1 MAQDA
6 GQVGAGNEGQTDMD
20 RGTVKTFPY
29 SKGQRKTGK
38 VTDGGNTGNP
48 NDKAGLSKKTTD
60 PRFA

>member
-6 GQVGAGNEGQTDMD
+6 GKVGSGNQGQTDMD
-20 RGTVKTFPY
+20 RGNVKTFPY

-38 VTDGGNTGNP
+38 VTDGGTGQNP
-48 NDKAGLSKKTTD
+48 NDKPGLSEKTTD